1 MTIRYLSTLR
11 YSTEWLASLRASAPG
26 LEVQQITAD
35 KAADIPDEV
44 WAQVDVLHTSTVFP
58 EPATAPRLRWVQLD
72 TSGIDH
78 VRESPLWA
86 SAVQITTI
94 GGISPVPLAE
104 YVMFG
109 VLGLAHRLPAML
121 DVQAT
126 RTWPSPSLRWD
137 RFLPARIDG
146 ATMVILG
153 YGRLGR
159 EIGRLAQAHG
169 MTVVGVT
176 RTARLRTPDERAL
189 LADFGRPAE
198 GFGDVEVVG
207 PERLH
212 EALGRADYLVV
223 VLPLTAETRGVV
235 GPEAMAALKPGAYV
249 VNAARGGIVDEPA
262 LLAALR
268 SGAVA
273 GAQLDVFDDEPLPPD
288 SPWWSEPHAFVT
300 PHVAGLAP
308 RYHEQ
313 VLDIV
318 VGNLRRYA
326 DGAPLRNLVDRV
338 LGY

>member
-1 MTIRYLSTLR
+1 MRYLSTLG
-11 YSTEWLASLRASAPG
+11 YSTEWLDALRAAVPG
-26 LEVQQITAD
+26 LDVQQITAD
-35 KAADIPDEV
+35 KASDVPDEV
-44 WAQVDVLHTSTVFP
+44 WARVDVLHTSTVFP
-58 EPATAPRLRWVQLD
+58 EPAVASRLRWVQLD

-78 VRESPLWA
+78 VRESPQWA
-86 SAVQITTI
+86 SPVQITTI

-126 RTWPSPSLRWD
+126 RRWPSASVRWEK
-137 RFLPARIDG
+137 FLPARIDG

-169 MTVVGVT
+169 MSVVGVT
-176 RTARLRTPDERAL
+176 RTARLRTPDELAL
-189 LADFGRPAE
+189 LADFGRSGEGSAE
-198 GFGDVEVVG
+198 VEVVG

-212 EALGRADYLVV
+212 EVLGRADYLVV
-223 VLPLTAETRGVV
+223 VLPLTAETRGAV
-235 GPEAMAALKPGAYV
+235 GPEAVAALKPGAYV
-249 VNAARGGIVDEPA
+249 INAARGGIVDEAA
-262 LLAALR
+262 LLEALR

-273 GAQLDVFDDEPLPPD
+273 GALLDVFDDEPLPPD

-308 RYHEQ
+308 RYYEQ
-313 VLDIV
+313 VLEIV
-318 VGNLRRYA
+318 VGNLRRFA
-326 DGAPLRNLVDRV
+326 DGAPLHNLVDRV